1 MAKVVVI
8 QGAGMDQRG
17 KVQIEIF
24 GPDTLDQINAR
35 IEADA
40 LACGLEVDV
49 FQSNDEAETVAF
61 IEGLKDQE
69 YIAGII
75 NPSGFT
81 ASEGPLPA
89 AIAALDIPFFEVH
102 ASNPAARGVNSAI
115 LPACKGG
122 VCGFGYAGYGLAL
135 RSIRVLTS

>member
-1 MAKVVVI
+1 MVKVVVI

-17 KVQIEIF
+17 KVQIEVF

-40 LACGLEVDV
+40 SACGLEVDV
-49 FQSNDEAETVAF
+49 FQSNDETETVAF
-61 IEGLKDQE
+61 VEGLKGKE

-81 ASEGPLPA
+81 ASEGRLPA

-102 ASNPAARGVNSAI
+102 ASNPAARGVKSAI

-135 RSIRVLTS
+135 RSISTAFA